1 MTAAEA
7 RKQQWL
13 SLKDKPLSAKLKYI
27 FTYYWPAIV
36 GIMCVLVFLVSWI
49 TSILTQ
55 KEVVLSGYILN
66 SATKTDSPNLVQE
79 FMELQQI
86 DSDRQQFKLTTDV
99 SYSIDDMSDTS
110 ITILESII
118 VQIAAKQVDF
128 LIAEP
133 ESYQMFSAYHSDLRT
148 VLTAEQ
154 LEKWDEYFVYVEY
167 DALDKLKNDV
177 ENKIQLPE
185 YFVSDEG
192 LSDPVPVG
200 IRLPEDCRL
209 FDSYNMPTG
218 DIYFS
223 IMHNVSNAANTL
235 AFLEF
240 ILD

>member
-1 MTAAEA
+1 MTATEA

-49 TSILTQ
+49 TSALSQ
-55 KEVVLSGYILN
+55 KELILSGYVLN
-66 SATKTDSPNLVQE
+66 SVTKENSPSLSQE
-79 FMELQQI
+79 FMDLQGF
-86 DSDRQQFKLTTDV
+86 DSDRQQFKLTTDL
-99 SYSIDDMSDTS
+99 SYSVNEVGDTS
-110 ITILESII
+110 ITVLESII

-128 LIAEP
+128 LISDA
-133 ESYQMFSAYHSDLRT
+133 ESYKMFSAYHSDLRT

-154 LEKWDEYFVYVEY
+154 LEKWDDYFIYVEY

-177 ENKIQLPE
+177 MNKIQLPE
-185 YFVSDEG
+185 YFVSNEG

-223 IMHNVSNAANTL
+223 IMHNASNIPNTL

-240 ILD
+240 ILN